1 MVKTLLHMYLTILPL
16 TISGIL
22 NMVFTKTKLYQK
34 HKSPIDR
41 GRVLKD
47 GKRIFGDNK
56 TWIGFISMVLI
67 STCVHAAS
75 GVIVKMLNISH
86 CSDLYG
92 VYDNTILYN
101 SFVGFM
107 FGLIY
112 MLSELPNSF
121 IKRRLDIKAGK
132 TDKGIKGLVFFIIDQ
147 IDSLVGVSLL
157 IFLLSNI
164 TLWKSVGYVALGAIT
179 HITVNLVL
187 YLLKVRKNL

>member
-1 MVKTLLHMYLTILPL
+1 MKRLKFHRAIVAIAMMLIGWLPSLAHDFEVNGIYYNILSEEVKKAKVTGLSNDYY
-16 TISGIL
+16 G
-22 NMVFTKTKLYQK
+22 
-34 HKSPIDR
+34 
-41 GRVLKD
+41 
-47 GKRIFGDNK
+47 
-56 TWIGFISMVLI
+56 
-67 STCVHAAS
+67 
-75 GVIVKMLNISH
+75 GVIIPESVTFNGKSYSVTTIGAEAFVA
-86 CSDLYG
+86 CSDLYS
-92 VYDNTILYN
+92 VYNNTILYN
-101 SFVGFM
+101 SFVGFI

-112 MLSELPNSF
+112 MISELPNSF

-179 HITVNLVL
+179 HITVNIVL

>member
-1 MVKTLLHMYLTILPL
+1 MVKTILYMYLTILPL

-41 GRVLKD
+41 GCVLKD

-75 GVIVKMLNISH
+75 GVIVNMLNISH
-86 CSDLYG
+86 CSDLYNI
-92 VYDNTILYN
+92 YDNTILYN
-101 SFVGFM
+101 SFVGFI
-107 FGLIY
+107 FGLTY
-112 MLSELPNSF
+112 MISELPNSF

-164 TLWKSVGYVALGAIT
+164 TLLKSVWYIALGAFT
-179 HITVNLVL
+179 HIAVNLVL

>member
-75 GVIVKMLNISH
+75 GVIVSALSISH
-86 CSDLYG
+86 CSDLYS
-92 VYDNTILYN
+92 VYNNTILYN

-112 MLSELPNSF
+112 MISELPNSF

-147 IDSLVGVSLL
+147 IDSLIGVSLL

>member
-1 MVKTLLHMYLTILPL
+1 MVEKLLYMYLTILPL
-16 TISGIL
+16 IVSGVL
-22 NMVFTKTKLYQK
+22 NMVFTKTKFYQK

-41 GRVLKD
+41 GCVLKD

-75 GVIVKMLNISH
+75 GVVVDVFDISH
-86 CSDLYG
+86 YSDLYA
-92 VYDNTILYN
+92 VHDNTILYN

-121 IKRRLDIKAGK
+121 VKRRFDIQAGK

-147 IDSLVGVSLL
+147 IDSLIGVALL

-164 TLWKSVGYVALGAIT
+164 TLWKSVGYLVLGAFT
-179 HITVNLVL
+179 HVAVNLVL

>member
-1 MVKTLLHMYLTILPL
+1 MVEKLLHMCLTILPL

-75 GVIVKMLNISH
+75 GVVVNTLNISH

-147 IDSLVGVSLL
+147 IDSLIGVSLL

>member
-1 MVKTLLHMYLTILPL
+1 MYLTILPL

-75 GVIVKMLNISH
+75 GVVVNMLNISH
-86 CSDLYG
+86 CSDLYS

>member
-1 MVKTLLHMYLTILPL
+1 MYITILPL

-22 NMVFTKTKLYQK
+22 NMVFTKTQFYQK
-34 HKSPIDR
+34 HKSPIDG

-56 TWIGFISMVLI
+56 TWIGFVSMVLI

-75 GVIVKMLNISH
+75 GIVVDIFYISDYN
-86 CSDLYG
+86 DLYA
-92 VYDNTILYN
+92 VYNNTILYN
-101 SFVGFM
+101 SFVGFI
-107 FGLIY
+107 FGTIY
-112 MLSELPNSF
+112 MVSELPNSF
-121 IKRRLDIKAGK
+121 IKRRLGIEAGK

-147 IDSLVGVSLL
+147 IDSLVGVALL

-164 TLWKSVGYVALGAIT
+164 TLWKSVWYIALGAIT

-187 YLLKVRKNL
+187 YLLKLRISL